1 MQVFYIFALLLA
13 LADRSTAFVTP
24 TPTSSVATSSS
35 NTALSMGFFDM
46 FSEEARKERREREE
60 RAREEQEE
68 LQRQILERRRSP
80 ELFEEYE
87 ARVAVRRKL
96 YMSGMDE
103 EAKKMVVMTDI
114 PKKDDEE

>member
-1 MQVFYIFALLLA
+1 MQVLYISALLLA
-13 LADRSTAFVTP
+13 LTGRSSAFVTP
-24 TPTSSVATSSS
+24 TPPATAVAST
-35 NTALSMGFFDM
+35 TAVSMGLFDM
-46 FSEEARKERREREE
+46 FSEDARKERREREQRE
-60 RAREEQEE
+60 RDEQED

-114 PKKDDEE
+114 PKEADE

>member
-1 MQVFYIFALLLA
+1 MQVLYISALLLA
-13 LADRSTAFVTP
+13 LTGRSSGFVAPMPATAVTS
-24 TPTSSVATSSS
+24 T
-35 NTALSMGFFDM
+35 TAVSMGLFDM
-46 FSEEARKERREREE
+46 FSEEARKERREREDRE
-60 RAREEQEE
+60 REEQEE

-114 PKKDDEE
+114 PKEADE

>member
-1 MQVFYIFALLLA
+1 MQVFYISALLLA
-13 LADRSTAFVTP
+13 LTGRSTAFVTP
-24 TPTSSVATSSS
+24 MPRSVASSS
-35 NTALSMGFFDM
+35 TTAVSMGLFDM

-60 RAREEQEE
+60 REREEQEE

-114 PKKDDEE
+114 PKEDDE